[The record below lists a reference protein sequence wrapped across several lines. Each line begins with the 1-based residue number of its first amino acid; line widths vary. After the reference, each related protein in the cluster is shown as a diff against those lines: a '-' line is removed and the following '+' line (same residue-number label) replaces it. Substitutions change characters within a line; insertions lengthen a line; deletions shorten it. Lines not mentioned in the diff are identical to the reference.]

1 MNFEWYK
8 RLFLVL
14 AAVGLLLASVLLF
27 SYDIIKI
34 DWISFMEIQQSY
46 KWNENP
52 LPVPPRSVPIDGP
65 VAIPNIGAPTNPVPA
80 DAISIARGQQL
91 YAINCA
97 MCHGP
102 QGMGNGT
109 IAAFLA
115 NKPADLTSAVVQS
128 KSDGALFLTIT
139 NGVAGRM
146 PALNE
151 NLTPRE
157 RWDIVNFLR
166 TLKAQP

>member
-1 MNFEWYK
+1 MSFDWYK

-14 AAVGLLLASVLLF
+14 VALGAIFGFLMLF
-27 SYDIIKI
+27 AFDVIKI
-34 DWISFMEIQQSY
+34 EWISFMEIQPSY
-46 KWNENP
+46 QWNEKP
-52 LPVPPRSVPIDGP
+52 LPVPARSVPIDGP
-65 VAIPNIGAPTNPVPA
+65 VSIPNIGAPENPVPA
-80 DAISIARGQQL
+80 DEISIARGQQL
-91 YAINCA
+91 FSIHCA

-102 QGMGNGT
+102 QGLGNGQV
-109 IAAFLA
+109 AAFLA
-115 NKPADLTSAVVQS
+115 NKPANLTSDVVQA
-128 KSDGALFLTIT
+128 KSDGSLFLTIS
-139 NGVAGRM
+139 NGITGRM

>member
-1 MNFEWYK
+1 MSFDWYK

-14 AAVGLLLASVLLF
+14 VALGAIFGFLMLF
-27 SYDIIKI
+27 AFDVIKI
-34 DWISFMEIQQSY
+34 EWISFMEIQPSY
-46 KWNENP
+46 KWNEKP
-52 LPVPPRSVPIDGP
+52 LPVPARSVPIDGP
-65 VAIPNIGAPTNPVPA
+65 VSIPNIGAPENPVPA
-80 DAISIARGQQL
+80 DGISIARGQQL
-91 YAINCA
+91 FSIHCA

-102 QGMGNGT
+102 QGLGNGQV
-109 IAAFLA
+109 AAFLA
-115 NKPADLTSAVVQS
+115 NKPANLTSDVVQA
-128 KSDGALFLTIT
+128 KSDGSLFLTIS
-139 NGVAGRM
+139 NGITGRM

>member
-1 MNFEWYK
+1 MSFDWYK

-14 AAVGLLLASVLLF
+14 VALGAIFGFLMLF
-27 SYDIIKI
+27 AFDVIKI
-34 DWISFMEIQQSY
+34 EWISFMEIQPSY
-46 KWNENP
+46 KWNEKP
-52 LPVPPRSVPIDGP
+52 LPVPARSVPIDGP
-65 VAIPNIGAPTNPVPA
+65 VSIPNIGAPENPVPA
-80 DAISIARGQQL
+80 DGISIARGRQL
-91 YAINCA
+91 FSIHCA

-102 QGMGNGT
+102 QGLGNGQV
-109 IAAFLA
+109 AAFLA
-115 NKPADLTSAVVQS
+115 NKPANLTSDVVQA
-128 KSDGALFLTIT
+128 KSDGSLFLTIS
-139 NGVAGRM
+139 NGITGRM

>member
-1 MNFEWYK
+1 MSFDWYK

-14 AAVGLLLASVLLF
+14 VALGAIFGFLMLF
-27 SYDIIKI
+27 AFDVIKI
-34 DWISFMEIQQSY
+34 EWISFMEIQPSY
-46 KWNENP
+46 KWNEKP
-52 LPVPPRSVPIDGP
+52 LPVPARSVPIDGP
-65 VAIPNIGAPTNPVPA
+65 VSIPNIGAPENPVPA
-80 DAISIARGQQL
+80 DEISIARGQQL
-91 YAINCA
+91 FSIHCA

-102 QGMGNGT
+102 QGLGNGQV
-109 IAAFLA
+109 AAFLA
-115 NKPADLTSAVVQS
+115 NKPANLTSDVVQA
-128 KSDGALFLTIT
+128 KSDGSLFLTIS
-139 NGVAGRM
+139 NGITGRM

>member
-1 MNFEWYK
+1 MNFDWYK

-14 AAVGLLLASVLLF
+14 LTVGAIFGFLMLF
-27 SYDIIKI
+27 AYDVIKI
-34 DWISFMEIQQSY
+34 EWIGFMEIQPSY
-46 KWNENP
+46 KWNEKP
-52 LPVPPRSVPIDGP
+52 LPVPPRSIPIDGP
-65 VAIPNIGAPTNPVPA
+65 VAIPGMGAPSNLVAA
-80 DAISIARGQQL
+80 DETSIRRGSQL
-91 YAINCA
+91 YAIHCA

-102 QGMGNGT
+102 QGIGNGP

-115 NKPADLTSAVVQS
+115 NKPANLTSETIQA
-128 KSDGALFLTIT
+128 KSDGSLFLTIT
-139 NGVAGRM
+139 YGVTGRM

>member
-1 MNFEWYK
+1 MSFDWYK

-14 AAVGLLLASVLLF
+14 VALGAIFGFLMLF
-27 SYDIIKI
+27 AFDVIKI
-34 DWISFMEIQQSY
+34 DWISSMEIQPSY
-46 KWNENP
+46 KWNEKP
-52 LPVPPRSVPIDGP
+52 LPVPARSVPIDGP
-65 VAIPNIGAPTNPVPA
+65 VSIPNIGAPENPVPA
-80 DAISIARGQQL
+80 DEISIARGQQL
-91 YAINCA
+91 FSIHCA

-102 QGMGNGT
+102 QGLGNGQV
-109 IAAFLA
+109 AAFLA
-115 NKPADLTSAVVQS
+115 NKPANLTSDVVQA
-128 KSDGALFLTIT
+128 KSDGSLFLTIS
-139 NGVAGRM
+139 NGITGRM

>member
-8 RLFLVL
+8 RLFLVFAVVGVLFAL
-14 AAVGLLLASVLLF
+14 ALF
-27 SYDIIKI
+27 FTYDVIKI
-34 DWISFMEIQQSY
+34 DWISFMEIQPSY
-46 KWNENP
+46 KWSENP

-65 VAIPNIGAPTNPVPA
+65 VAIPNMGAPINPVPA
-80 DAISIARGQQL
+80 DPVSIARGQQL
-91 YAINCA
+91 FMIHCA

-102 QGMGNGT
+102 QGLGNGT

-115 NKPADLTSAVVQS
+115 NKPANLTSDVVQA

-139 NGVAGRM
+139 NGVTGRM

-166 TLKAQP
+166 TLKPQP